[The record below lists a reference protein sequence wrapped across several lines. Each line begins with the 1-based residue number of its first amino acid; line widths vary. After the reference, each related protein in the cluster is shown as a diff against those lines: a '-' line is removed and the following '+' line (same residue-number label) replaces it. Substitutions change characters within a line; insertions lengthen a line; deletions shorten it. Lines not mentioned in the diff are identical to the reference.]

1 MSKVITSVVAG
12 IIVKEDQILIAQRS
26 DKVDHPLKWEF
37 PGGKLL
43 PNESTNQALIREF
56 KEELSIE
63 IKKPYFL
70 MKYIY
75 EYKHLKKVHLS
86 FFKIDDYLGKIAN
99 NIHSKVIWTNVTD
112 IKSYDFLD
120 GDIKIIENIV
130 NANILGLKSK

>member
-12 IIVKEDQILIAQRS
+12 IIVKEDLILIAQRS
-26 DKVDHPLKWEF
+26 NKVDHPLKWEF

-43 PNESTNQALIREF
+43 PNESINQALIREF

-63 IKKPYFL
+63 IKKSYFL
-70 MKYIY
+70 MEYIY
-75 EYKHLKKVHLS
+75 EYKYLKKVHLS

-99 NIHSKVIWTNVTD
+99 NIHSKIIWTNVID

-130 NANILGLKSK
+130 NADILGLKSK